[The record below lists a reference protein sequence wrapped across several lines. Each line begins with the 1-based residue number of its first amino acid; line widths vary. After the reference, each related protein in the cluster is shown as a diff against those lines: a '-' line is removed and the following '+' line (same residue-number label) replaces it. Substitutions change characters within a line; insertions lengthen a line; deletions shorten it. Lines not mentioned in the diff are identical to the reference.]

1 VNALY
6 RDIVLD
12 HHRAP
17 RRYGALAQPTHA
29 CDGVNALCGDSLR
42 VELRLH
48 DGCIAE
54 YGFRGECCAIATA
67 TASLL
72 GERVIGLAPPE
83 IAALQQAFA
92 ALVGADAADAVL
104 AGAEATNAVI
114 VGDVKPGAAL
124 GDLAALSELS
134 RYPARRKC
142 ALLPWA
148 TLAAALAGETRTTT
162 EKDSA

>member
-1 VNALY
+1 VSALY

-17 RRYGALAQPTHA
+17 RRYGALAHPTHA

-42 VELRLH
+42 LELRLH
-48 DGCIAE
+48 DGRIAE

-72 GERVIGLAPPE
+72 GERVIGLAPPD

-92 ALVGADAADAVL
+92 TLIGADAADAALVGTD
-104 AGAEATNAVI
+104 AAV
-114 VGDVKPGAAL
+114 

>member
-1 VNALY
+1 VNTLY

-17 RRYGALAQPTHA
+17 RRHGALAAPSHA

-42 VELRLH
+42 LELRVEH
-48 DGCIAE
+48 GRIVD
-54 YGFRGECCAIATA
+54 YRFRGECCAITTA

-72 GERVIGLAPPE
+72 GERVQGLAVE
-83 IAALQQAFA
+83 SIAPLQQAFA
-92 ALVGADAADAVL
+92 ELIAGGAAD
-104 AGAEATNAVI
+104 
-114 VGDVKPGAAL
+114 PAL
-124 GDLAALSELS
+124 GDLAALAELA

-148 TLAAALAGETRTTT
+148 ALSGALAGADRTTT
-162 EKDSA
+162 EKDAS

>member
-1 VNALY
+1 MNALY

-17 RRYGALAQPTHA
+17 RRYGVLEQPTHA

-48 DGCIAE
+48 DGRIAE

-92 ALVGADAADAVL
+92 MLVGVEAADASLVDAEAASTALVG
-104 AGAEATNAVI
+104 
-114 VGDVKPGAAL
+114 DVTTDAAL

>member
-1 VNALY
+1 MSTLY

-17 RRYGALAQPTHA
+17 RRRGALADPSHA

-42 VELRLH
+42 LELRVEH
-48 DGCIAE
+48 GRIVD

-72 GERVIGLAPPE
+72 GERVQGLALESLAP
-83 IAALQQAFA
+83 LQLAFA
-92 ALVGADAADAVL
+92 RLIAGGAAD
-104 AGAEATNAVI
+104 
-114 VGDVKPGAAL
+114 PAL
-124 GDLAALSELS
+124 GDLAALAELA

-148 TLAAALAGETRTTT
+148 TLVAALAGTTRTTT
-162 EKDSA
+162 EKDAP

>member
-1 VNALY
+1 MNALY

-17 RRYGALAQPTHA
+17 RRHGALAQPTHA

-42 VELRLH
+42 VEVRLH
-48 DGCIAE
+48 DGHVAD

-67 TASLL
+67 TASLI
-72 GERVIGLAPPE
+72 GERVIGMTPPE
-83 IAALQQAFA
+83 IVTLQLAFA
-92 ALVGADAADAVL
+92 ALVGGDANTAP
-104 AGAEATNAVI
+104 N
-114 VGDVKPGAAL
+114 GDVASDTVL
-124 GDLAALSELS
+124 GDLAALSELT

-148 TLAAALAGETRTTT
+148 TLLAALAGEPRTTT

>member
-1 VNALY
+1 MSLPALY
-6 RDIVLD
+6 RDLVLE
-12 HHRAP
+12 HQRAP
-17 RRYGALAQPTHA
+17 RRYGTLDAPSHA

-42 VELRLH
+42 LELRVA
-48 DGCIAE
+48 DGRISG
-54 YGFRGECCAIATA
+54 YRFQGECCAIATA

-72 GERVIGLAPPE
+72 GERVDGLPLEQLP
-83 IAALQQAFA
+83 ALQAAFA
-92 ALVGADAADAVL
+92 ALVCGEGAD
-104 AGAEATNAVI
+104 
-114 VGDVKPGAAL
+114 AAL
-124 GDLAALSELS
+124 GDLAALGELA

>member
-1 VNALY
+1 MNALY

-17 RRYGALAQPTHA
+17 RRYGVLEQPTHA

-48 DGCIAE
+48 DGRIAE

-72 GERVIGLAPPE
+72 GERVIGMAPPE

-92 ALVGADAADAVL
+92 TLVGADTASAAL
-104 AGAEATNAVI
+104 
-114 VGDVKPGAAL
+114 VGDVTTDAAL

>member
-1 VNALY
+1 MNALY
-6 RDIVLD
+6 RDIVLE

-29 CDGVNALCGDSLR
+29 CDGINALCGDSLR
-42 VELRLH
+42 VELHLH
-48 DGCIAE
+48 EGRIAA
-54 YGFRGECCAIATA
+54 YGFCGECCAIATA

-72 GERVIGLAPPE
+72 GERVVGLTPPE

-92 ALVGADAADAVL
+92 ALVGVEAAGGQRA
-104 AGAEATNAVI
+104 
-114 VGDVKPGAAL
+114 GDVVPDL
-124 GDLAALSELS
+124 GDLAALSELT

-148 TLAAALAGETRTTT
+148 ALTAALAGETRTTT

>member
-1 VNALY
+1 MNALY

-17 RRYGALAQPTHA
+17 RRYGALEQPTHA
-29 CDGVNALCGDSLR
+29 CDGVNALCGDSLHL
-42 VELRLH
+42 ELRLH
-48 DGCIAE
+48 DGRIAE

-72 GERVIGLAPPE
+72 GERVIGMTLLE

-92 ALVGADAADAVL
+92 VLVGVDGVG
-104 AGAEATNAVI
+104 AGLLD
-114 VGDVKPGAAL
+114 DVTPDL
-124 GDLAALSELS
+124 GDLAALSELT

-148 TLAAALAGETRTTT
+148 TLVAALAGETRTTT

>member
-17 RRYGALAQPTHA
+17 RRCGALAQPTHA

-48 DGCIAE
+48 DGRIAE

-72 GERVIGLAPPE
+72 GERVIGLAPPD

-92 ALVGADAADAVL
+92 TLVGVEAADTAL
-104 AGAEATNAVI
+104 AG
-114 VGDVKPGAAL
+114 DAAL

>member
-1 VNALY
+1 MSTLY

-17 RRYGALAQPTHA
+17 RRYGLLEQPTHA

-48 DGCIAE
+48 DGRIAD

-72 GERVIGLAPPE
+72 GERVIGMMPLQ

-92 ALVGADAADAVL
+92 TLVGV
-104 AGAEATNAVI
+104 EAT
-114 VGDVKPGAAL
+114 GAGPVDEVAPDTAL
-124 GDLAALSELS
+124 GDLAALSELT

>member
-1 VNALY
+1 MNALY

-17 RRYGALAQPTHA
+17 RRYGSLDQPTHA

-48 DGCIAE
+48 DGRIAE

-72 GERVIGLAPPE
+72 GERVIGLAPLD
-83 IAALQQAFA
+83 IAALQQTFA
-92 ALVGADAADAVL
+92 TLVGADAASA
-104 AGAEATNAVI
+104 AP
-114 VGDVKPGAAL
+114 VGDVTTDAAL

>member
-1 VNALY
+1 MNALY

-17 RRYGALAQPTHA
+17 RRHGTLEQPTHA
-29 CDGVNALCGDSLR
+29 CDGVNALCGDSLHL
-42 VELRLH
+42 ELRLH
-48 DGCIAE
+48 EGRIAD
-54 YGFRGECCAIATA
+54 YGFRGECCAITTA

-72 GERVIGLAPPE
+72 GERVIGMTPPE
-83 IAALQQAFA
+83 TAALQLAFA
-92 ALVGADAADAVL
+92 ALVGADTHTAL
-104 AGAEATNAVI
+104 AG
-114 VGDVKPGAAL
+114 DVTPAAAL
-124 GDLAALSELS
+124 GDLAALSELT
-134 RYPARRKC
+134 RYPTRRKC